1 MRNLFALV
9 LVASLSS
16 SAAWAEDAA
25 GAYDVKFEEMGHNCN
40 PPPVA
45 LGRGKLTIAT
55 RKNSLVVN
63 IDTIPEM
70 AGIPEKGGKVNAKTV
85 KGAVPTTVGGLDAKY
100 SIAGKIEDGGMLQL
114 VLVAE
119 YIKHD
124 DKKPYCTQ
132 SWNVTGLRGTPDKP
146 GKK

>member
-1 MRNLFALV
+1 MRSLFALV
-9 LVASLSS
+9 LVASLASVVH
-16 SAAWAEDAA
+16 AEDAA
-25 GAYDVKFEEMGHNCN
+25 GSYDVKFEEMGHNCN

-70 AGIPEKGGKVNAKTV
+70 AGVPEKGGKVNAKTV

-100 SIAGKIEDGGMLQL
+100 SIAGKIDDGGMLQL

-132 SWNVTGLRGTPDKP
+132 SWNVTGLRGTPDKSE
-146 GKK
+146 KK

>member
-1 MRNLFALV
+1 MRTLFALV
-9 LVASLSS
+9 LVASLGSV
-16 SAAWAEDAA
+16 ARAEDTA
-25 GAYDVKFEEMGHNCN
+25 GSYDVKFEEMGHNCN

-45 LGRGKLTIAT
+45 LGRGKLNIAT
-55 RKNSLVVN
+55 KKNSLVVN

-70 AGIPEKGGKVNAKTV
+70 AGVPEKGGKVNAKTV

-100 SIAGKIEDGGMLQL
+100 SIAGKIDDGGMLQL

-132 SWNVTGLRGTPDKP
+132 SWNVTGLRGSPDKSE
-146 GKK
+146 KK

>member
-1 MRNLFALV
+1 MRTLFALV
-9 LVASLSS
+9 LVASLG
-16 SAAWAEDAA
+16 SAVHAEDAA
-25 GAYDVKFEEMGHNCN
+25 GSYDVKFEEMGHNCN

-70 AGIPEKGGKVNAKTV
+70 AGVPEKGGKVNAKTV

-100 SIAGKIEDGGMLQL
+100 SIAGKIDDGGMLQL

-132 SWNVTGLRGTPDKP
+132 SWNVTGLRGTPDKSE
-146 GKK
+146 KK